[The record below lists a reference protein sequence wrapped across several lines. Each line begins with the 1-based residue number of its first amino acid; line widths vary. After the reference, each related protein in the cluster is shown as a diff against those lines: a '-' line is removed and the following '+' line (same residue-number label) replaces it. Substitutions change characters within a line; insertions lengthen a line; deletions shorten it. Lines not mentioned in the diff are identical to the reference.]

1 MTPFRTL
8 FLLFLVVPIVEIY
21 LLITVGGLIGVMPT
35 ILLVILTAILGA
47 LLLRYQGFMTFQ
59 RVQGELAQGQIPAM
73 ALMEGVV
80 LLLAGALLLTPGFFT
95 DAIGF
100 VCLVPLLRRGLIRLL
115 MQRVLVRSFGVGGV
129 DDSPRSDGGRTIEGD
144 FRRRDDD

>member
-47 LLLRYQGFMTFQ
+47 LLLRYQGLMTFR
-59 RVQGELAQGQIPAM
+59 RVQSEVAQGQIPAM
-73 ALMEGVV
+73 ALMEGML

-100 VCLVPLLRRGLIRLL
+100 FCLVPPLRRGLIRLL
-115 MQRVLVRSFGVGGV
+115 MQRVIIQSFGAGGGG
-129 DDSPRSDGGRTIEGD
+129 DSPRSDGGRTIEGD

>member
-1 MTPFRTL
+1 MTPFRAL

-59 RVQGELAQGQIPAM
+59 RVQSELAQGQIPAM
-73 ALMEGVV
+73 AMMEGVL

-100 VCLVPLLRRGLIRLL
+100 FCLVPPLRRWLIRLL
-115 MQRVLVRSFGVGGV
+115 MQRVIVRSFGASNV

>member
-1 MTPFRTL
+1 M
-8 FLLFLVVPIVEIY
+8 EIY

-59 RVQGELAQGQIPAM
+59 RVQSELAQGQIPAM
-73 ALMEGVV
+73 AMMEGVL

-100 VCLVPLLRRGLIRLL
+100 FCLVPPLRRWLIRLL
-115 MQRVLVRSFGVGGV
+115 MQRVIVRSFGASNV